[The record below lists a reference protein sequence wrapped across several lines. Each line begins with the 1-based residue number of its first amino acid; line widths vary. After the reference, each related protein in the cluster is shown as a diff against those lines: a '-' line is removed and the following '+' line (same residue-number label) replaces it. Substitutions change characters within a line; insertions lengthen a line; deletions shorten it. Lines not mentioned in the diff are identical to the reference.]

1 MNELLLIAD
10 AVLFIMQLL
19 IIALLIRKGET
30 K

>member
-1 MNELLLIAD
+1 MNELLLMAD